1 MSETRLL
8 SHTDAMNI
16 VLKYTKG
23 QEKILN
29 LKNFRK
35 VTRFQGQKPVNM
47 YKFTVDLLLIELIFD
62 LNSDEHVETV
72 MWNASM
78 PPPGSGIDGVSMR
91 YKVYIQFKE
100 PAE

>member
-1 MSETRLL
+1 MSNDNSVIDPKQAYE
-8 SHTDAMNI
+8 I
-16 VLKYTKG
+16 ILKYTKG

-62 LNSDEHVETV
+62 LNSDENVETV

-78 PPPGSGIDGVSMR
+78 PPPGAGIDGVSMR
-91 YKVYIQFKE
+91 YKVYIQFKK
-100 PAE
+100 